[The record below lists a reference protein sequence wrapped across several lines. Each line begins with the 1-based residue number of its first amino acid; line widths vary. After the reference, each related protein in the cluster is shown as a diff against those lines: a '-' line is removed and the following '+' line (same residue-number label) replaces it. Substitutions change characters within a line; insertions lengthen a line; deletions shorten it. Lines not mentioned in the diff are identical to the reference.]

1 MMSSSMAPLS
11 PEAKKK
17 IEAAYAQ
24 FEKSIRKIAK
34 EHRTKVGTLIDQ
46 VDTKYA
52 DKLKE
57 RIKNA

>member
-1 MMSSSMAPLS
+1 MVPLS

-24 FEKSIRKIAK
+24 FEKSVRKIAK